1 MKTEQLRNI
10 VDNTLVPH
18 SAFNRASDKLEQCFR
33 SVTGASEPISIAIVG
48 ESRTGKSRLLEEF
61 AARHPAERRIEGL
74 HMPIL
79 RAKAPAQP
87 TVKGLVEVMLRALK
101 DPRADKGTEQART
114 ARLMGLIAAVETIV
128 VMIDEFQHFYDKGTH
143 RVIYHVADWL
153 KNLVDDTKVVLVVA
167 GLPTC
172 TSVIHQNEQ
181 LEGRFLAPVRM
192 PRFNWIDD
200 EAREEFTAILGAFT
214 EALSEHFDIPRL
226 DSDEMAFRCYCGTGG
241 LMGYVTKLLRTAVWN
256 AVDSKHR
263 RITLRDLAV
272 AHRESVWNQE
282 LLSDVAQPFS
292 RTFETLPRADV
303 LEKISHIGAAAE
315 EAPIERR
322 RPRKRR
328 APASPQP
335 IRGCAKVGDRK
346 GRHPEA

>member
-1 MKTEQLRNI
+1 MKPEQLRRI

-18 SAFNRASDKLEQCFR
+18 SAFNGASDKLEQCFR
-33 SVTGASEPISIAIVG
+33 SVTGASEPISIAIIG

-61 AARHPAERRIEGL
+61 AAKHPAERRSDGL

-79 RAKAPAQP
+79 RAKAPSQP

-101 DPRADKGTEQART
+101 DPRADTGTEQART
-114 ARLMGLIAAVETIV
+114 ARLMGLIAAVETKV

-167 GLPTC
+167 GLPSC

-181 LEGRFLAPVRM
+181 LAGRFLAPVSM
-192 PRFNWIDD
+192 PRFDWTDG
-200 EAREEFTAILGAFT
+200 EAREEFIAILGAFN
-214 EALSEHFDIPRL
+214 EALSEHFELPRL

-256 AVDSKHR
+256 AVDSKHKK
-263 RITLRDLAV
+263 ITLRDLAV

-282 LLSDVAQPFS
+282 LLSSVAEPFS
-292 RTFETLPRADV
+292 RAFQTLPSPDV
-303 LEKISHIGAAAE
+303 LEKVSRIGTAAE
-315 EAPIERR
+315 EIPSARRR
-322 RPRKRR
+322 RPQKLQT
-328 APASPQP
+328 AASPNP
-335 IRGCAKVGDRK
+335 TCARPAV
-346 GRHPEA
+346 